1 MVSTRDIVVGEK
13 YMLYQYEPKKVPAII
28 FLVLFGI
35 TTLLHIFQLIR
46 KRTWYFVPFV
56 IGGLFE
62 TIGYVGRLL
71 NAGQTYGEWTT
82 GPYIMQSLLLLL
94 APAFFAASI
103 YMILGRLIVL
113 VDGEAH
119 SPIRV
124 KWLTKIF
131 VGGDVLSFLAQSA
144 GGGMLGKAKKQ
155 SDVDLGEHIITG
167 GLGIQ
172 VLFFGLFVIVSAIFH
187 WRIKAMPSLRSKQL
201 SIPWESYLYILYIA
215 SGLILVRSVFRIIE
229 YVMGSDGILLK
240 HEYFLYVFDA
250 TLMFIA
256 MVLFNV
262 CHPSRIINKENL
274 GSAHMRDPESNES
287 GYEMN
292 QESVRVH
299 NK

>member
-1 MVSTRDIVVGEK
+1 MVSARDIVPGEK
-13 YMLYQYEPKKVPAII
+13 YMLYQYEPKKILAII

-35 TTLLHIFQLIR
+35 TTCLHIFQLIR

-56 IGGLFE
+56 IGGLC
-62 TIGYVGRLL
+62 YVGRLL
-71 NAGQTYGEWTT
+71 NAGQSYGEWTT

-103 YMILGRLIVL
+103 YMILGRIIVL

-124 KWLTKIF
+124 RWLTKIF

-155 SDVDLGEHIITG
+155 SDVDLGEHIITA

-172 VLFFGLFVIVSAIFH
+172 VLFFGLFVLVAAIFH
-187 WRIKAMPSLRSKQL
+187 WRLKAMPSLRSKQL

-229 YVMGSDGILLK
+229 YIMGSDGILLR

-250 TLMFIA
+250 ALMFVA

-262 CHPSRIINKENL
+262 CHPSRIISKENL
-274 GSAHMRDPESNES
+274 DDSHMRGMDSRES
-287 GYEMN
+287 GYEMTR
-292 QESVRVH
+292 ESVRVDQ
-299 NK
+299 K